1 MVSETVHHHAA
12 PEVVTKASGRRSEHV
27 FSELQREIVLGLAP
41 PEGALIELDL
51 AQRFDCS
58 QSTIREALMRLNEE
72 GLVTRLP
79 RRRTSVAPC
88 RSADARALIGL
99 RLSIECE
106 SVDRLM
112 RQANDDLDGAL
123 RARLNDMRNAARD
136 GDEYRL
142 AAHDR
147 AFHLALFDAADL
159 PLVTPILRRCL
170 IHVHRFKIMKSG
182 QQRDLEET
190 AERHVPILNALRTRD
205 STRLA
210 EVLRHH
216 ISTIVDFGP
225 DLTDRS
231 TL

>member
-1 MVSETVHHHAA
+1 MF
-12 PEVVTKASGRRSEHV
+12 G
-27 FSELQREIVLGLAP
+27 ELQREIVLGLAQ
-41 PEGALIELDL
+41 PESALLELDL

-58 QSTIREALMRLNEE
+58 QGTIREALMRLNEE

-79 RRRTSVAPC
+79 RRGTSVAPC
-88 RSADARALIGL
+88 RSADARVLIAL
-99 RLSIECE
+99 RMSIECD
-106 SVDRLM
+106 SIDRLM
-112 RQANDDLDGAL
+112 RRADGELETTL
-123 RARLNDMRNAARD
+123 RSRLNDMRNAARD
-136 GDEYRL
+136 ADEYGL

-147 AFHLALFDAADL
+147 AFHLALFEASDL

-190 AERHVPILNALRTRD
+190 AERHVPILDALRARD
-205 STRLA
+205 AQRLA

-225 DLTDRS
+225 DLTERNIQ
-231 TL
+231 